1 MLSREATLIYGDQ
14 AVSLPSMMKSR
25 QLMHHIS
32 EDEEHGPEQPGAG
45 AANASLWNA
54 FAVHDLG
61 ARLYSSSRALGR
73 PDDLAL
79 CDFMAEVRFSGATD
93 QKDKILGLYNILSDV
108 GVQLPA
114 PDYAKP
120 TATIFREAAAAII
133 SSTGSLRI
141 LEQVDGPG
149 STEGLASWVPDWAST
164 KHNLGLGTGLG
175 DKSIKSVGSTSS
187 FFEFRD
193 EGHKLV
199 LRGVVMDAIAS
210 KSSHAYM
217 HVDERLGHAADYK
230 EWTKNPPIN
239 DLSWRETIE
248 MKSDSVSDILRLA
261 NVRALQDFVALAL
274 GPDLATASEISVLA
288 LYHTLMSQIDPMLSE
303 RDVSKARTWFQV
315 LVNGGNA
322 IDGDGLT
329 RTLTVDRRYKPQ
341 LAADLPNLQKLR
353 SSPEYCALQCISR
366 DEALDIIH
374 SRIDRIR
381 YKTLFKTASGRLGL
395 APWPITA
402 GDYIVWFSGMRL
414 PMVVRKA
421 GEHFRLIAQAYVH
434 GAMDGVEAL
443 ESGQTRQ
450 EYVLV

>member
-1 MLSREATLIYGDQ
+1 
-14 AVSLPSMMKSR
+14 
-25 QLMHHIS
+25 MHHIS

-45 AANASLWNA
+45 AANVSLWNA

-73 PDDLAL
+73 PDYLAL

-120 TATIFREAAAAII
+120 TATIYREAAAAII

-141 LEQVDGPG
+141 LEQVDGLG
-149 STEGLASWVPDWAST
+149 STEGLASWVPDWGST
-164 KHNLGLGTGLG
+164 KHNLGLGTRLG
-175 DKSIKSVGSTSS
+175 DKSVKSAGTTSS

-199 LRGVVMDAIAS
+199 LQSVVVDTIAS
-210 KSSHAYM
+210 KSSHAYL
-217 HVDERLGHAADYK
+217 HVDERLGHAANYK
-230 EWTKNPPIN
+230 LWPKNPPIN
-239 DLSWRETIE
+239 DFSWGETIE
-248 MKSDSVSDILRLA
+248 TKPESVSGILRLA
-261 NVRALQDFVALAL
+261 NVRALQDFVILAL
-274 GPDLATASEISVLA
+274 EPDLATASEKSVLA
-288 LYHTLMSQIDPMLSE
+288 LYYTLMSQIDPILSE
-303 RDVSKARTWFQV
+303 RDAGKARSWFQV
-315 LVNGGNA
+315 LANA
-322 IDGDGLT
+322 GRAFDGDGLT
-329 RTLTVDRRYKPQ
+329 RITTVGRRYKPQ
-341 LAADLPNLQKLR
+341 LAAHLPNLQELR
-353 SSPEYCALQCISR
+353 SSPEYRALQYISR

-374 SRIDRIR
+374 SRLDRIR

-402 GDYIVWFSGMRL
+402 GYYIVWFSGMHP

-434 GAMDGVEAL
+434 GAMDGAEAL
-443 ESGQTRQ
+443 ESGQTHQ
-450 EYVLV
+450 EFILL